1 MRSLFIPF
9 QKKLLPI
16 YTDWTYLVISKHYLR
31 IFNCYNRYQAI
42 NSIQMAAGET
52 CLSVQDAYSIASLEE
67 GPGAA
72 RGDTNLSDATG
83 HTLTDG
89 LG

>member
-1 MRSLFIPF
+1 
-9 QKKLLPI
+9 
-16 YTDWTYLVISKHYLR
+16 
-31 IFNCYNRYQAI
+31 
-42 NSIQMAAGET
+42 MAAGET